1 MPSLRGKFKE
11 LVIIHSAP
19 FMGLP
24 YLPRWIILLIDTG
37 IVMFSFTIAYLLCY
51 QLMNATV
58 LTGPF
63 VVKLVLSTVISLFF
77 FLIFKT
83 FSRIIRFSSFMDVLR
98 VFLAVTCSNILL
110 IGINGLGVAFFQAG
124 IFSYTGFFLN
134 FVLSFL
140 LMFLFRMSIRL
151 IYDYFRNA
159 KMTEIKN
166 IPLLIYSVTDSTVSL
181 ANMMKSNPTSP
192 YRVVGFLTSDGRA
205 VDKMIM
211 GSPVYSNRMQY
222 SKIIKKTGARTL
234 LINPTELER
243 NEKQEL
249 SDFCLE
255 NNIQMISPPPVSE
268 WKEGAPQLDKMQK
281 IQIEDLLGRV
291 PIQINV
297 EEIGTGLNNKC
308 ILVTGAAGSI
318 GSEIVRQI
326 GHFTPKLLLLCDIA
340 ESPLHYL
347 QLEVEERFPNL
358 NFIPVICDVRNADR
372 MEQLFKLYH
381 PDFIYHAAAYKHVPL
396 MENHPA
402 ESVMTNVMGTK
413 NVADLAIKYD
423 AEVFVMISTDKAV
436 NPTNVM
442 GGSKRI
448 AEIYVQS
455 LFQHLQKHSNK
466 KSRSLK
472 IITTRFGNVLGSSGS
487 VIPRFKDQIEKG
499 GPVTVTH
506 RDIIRFFMTIPE
518 ACRLVLEAGNMGKGG
533 EIFVFDMG
541 DPVKISDLAERMIR
555 LAGYTPNKDI
565 EIIYTGLRPGEKLYE
580 EVLAQEETTQ
590 PTYNRKIKIA
600 NVRKY
605 DYSLVCKKLA
615 ELISFTLAFDDDN
628 VVRIM
633 KQLVPEFIST
643 NSMYEYLDPQ
653 DGLHVNGSMNGHTPA
668 VKMQRVRKL
677 LSLFL

>member
-1 MPSLRGKFKE
+1 
-11 LVIIHSAP
+11 
-19 FMGLP
+19 
-24 YLPRWIILLIDTG
+24 
-37 IVMFSFTIAYLLCY
+37 
-51 QLMNATV
+51 
-58 LTGPF
+58 
-63 VVKLVLSTVISLFF
+63 
-77 FLIFKT
+77 
-83 FSRIIRFSSFMDVLR
+83 
-98 VFLAVTCSNILL
+98 
-110 IGINGLGVAFFQAG
+110 
-124 IFSYTGFFLN
+124 
-134 FVLSFL
+134 
-140 LMFLFRMSIRL
+140 MSIRL
-151 IYDYFRNA
+151 TYDFFRNA
-159 KMTEIKN
+159 KMTEVKN
-166 IPLLIYSVTDSTVSL
+166 IPLLIYSVTDATVSL

-205 VDKMIM
+205 IDKMIM
-211 GSPVYSNRMQY
+211 GSPVYSNKTQY
-222 SKIIKKTGARTL
+222 SKIIKKTGAHTL

-249 SDFCLE
+249 LDFCLE
-255 NNIQMISPPPVSE
+255 NNIEMISPPPVSD
-268 WKEGAPQLDKMQK
+268 WKEGAPQLNKMKK

-297 EEIGTGLNNKC
+297 EAIGAGLNNKC

-326 GHFTPKLLLLCDIA
+326 GHFTPKLLLLCDTA

-372 MEQLFKLYH
+372 MEQLFQVYR
-381 PDFIYHAAAYKHVPL
+381 PDYIYHAAAYKHVPL
-396 MENHPA
+396 MENHPS

-413 NVADLAIKYD
+413 NVADLAVKYD
-423 AEVFVMISTDKAV
+423 AQVFIMISTDKAV

-442 GGSKRI
+442 GASKRV

-466 KSRSLK
+466 KNRSLK

-506 RDIIRFFMTIPE
+506 PDINRFFMTIPE

-541 DPVKISDLAERMIR
+541 EPVNISYLAERMIR
-555 LAGYTPNKDI
+555 LAGFSPHQDI

-605 DYSLVCKKLA
+605 DYGFVCQHLA
-615 ELISFTLAFDDDN
+615 ELTSSALTFDDDN
-628 VVRIM
+628 AVKIM
-633 KQLVPEFIST
+633 KKLVPEYIST
-643 NSMYEYLDPQ
+643 NSVYEYLDKK
-653 DGLHVNGSMNGHTPA
+653 DDTHINVSLNGHAPA
-668 VKMQRVRKL
+668 KKAQKVRKFFSI
-677 LSLFL
+677 LSFFL